1 MVAGACFYSPEVK
14 PLVRDCRLT
23 TQTLLQLVKRRNVTR
38 VFGYQRSYPRNH
50 IHVQRKRKEQKH
62 TNLQSGENATT
73 VTSNS

>member
-38 VFGYQRSYPRNH
+38 VFAYQRSYPRKH
-50 IHVQRKRKEQKH
+50 IGRKRNEQKH